1 MPKLTTDFNV
11 SPYYDDFDE
20 NKKFFK
26 VLYRPAFSVQARELT
41 QMQTILQNQIEKL
54 GDYNFSDGD
63 RVSGGELSLDT
74 NINSLQLQTNYAGNE
89 IAVSNF
95 ENRIIQGDTSGAR
108 ATVVKAEKFT
118 QTTLNTLMINYLDE
132 KLFVDDEVIRTVDE
146 GTTYFANVAGETE
159 GLTGVTTLVTSIASS
174 AGSIISINE
183 GIFYIGG
190 YFVYVSPQTII
201 LDRLSST
208 PTYRI
213 GLSISE
219 SLITSVDDTSLL
231 DNAIGSPNHTA
242 PGANR
247 YKIELQLSKKNI
259 FQSGVP
265 IISSGLT
272 FTSAV
277 NTVTV
282 TTSTDHNLANGDFV
296 IVSGAQ
302 QSEYNGKFPIANV
315 TSGTTFTYFT
325 AGNPATPATG
335 NPLYTK
341 VITDPLEARSDAD
354 FIELL
359 RVENGTKTKEIVNP
373 LYGAI
378 GDVLARRTFDQSG
391 DFTVKPFS
399 LAFETHKIAGV
410 ATTRDSANACT
421 NFTGQGT
428 GFVSQLN
435 AGDVIFLSGNTN
447 KTATIDS
454 INDNTT
460 LTLTSGTTLGDGS
473 NNQKIGVDSKVTA
486 ALSPG
491 KAYVKGYEFETVT
504 TSFID
509 IDKARDTRTVSG
521 ESQGTDFGPFIT
533 VSDLNMKTG
542 FDVGVD
548 TANLGNST
556 GAAGMDLID
565 LHMVKWGSTIE
576 TSSGTDIAQATGNIE
591 FVGIDTT
598 DAGSIANTKIGT
610 ARIRQLDFKS
620 GRDSSVTTKF
630 NNTTTDKNTH
640 HQIYSTVYDAH
651 LFDFKFR
658 TVTGTVGTASA
669 NVSTVQ
675 LEDNEGA
682 DTFPTINC
690 LYGCTVTVNT
700 SFLGVTT
707 SDTRK
712 IIKWTGSSTATA
724 DYVDRNADGTA
735 ESSHYTAVLETP
747 LSQPTLATST
757 YSINFGVK
765 DIRSGVKI
773 NTSSYGTT
781 TEQKRLVFNDAF
793 NVDPLGKQGGIETG
807 DTLLNK
813 ANDDERTLI
822 FPLQNQTVANLS
834 PSGSS
839 STTYRFKRT
848 FTASIDSSTEIASFA
863 APSGEVFY
871 PGTNK
876 TLSESEIDNNFI
888 VSCTSGTN
896 IGHVIEFSNTS
907 GSGIANTR
915 TMTLEDNGSTLKID
929 TTSSH
934 PDALPF
940 AGQSVK
946 LIATMQR
953 SNATAT
959 GVGSQIGKKTL
970 VSGNTTVANVDH
982 NSTANVQ
989 ADAGQIVFGTSMN
1002 VEPGANNSLK
1012 LSDVKKLV
1020 AVIDS
1025 LSPVANV
1032 KTAHVT
1038 EAIANVNSPH
1048 NITSRFEFNDGQKDN
1063 YYDYGKISLKS
1074 GESKPT
1080 GQVMAI
1086 VDYYNHSGS
1095 GPMTVDSYIY
1105 TGTGNTPYSEIPSY
1119 TSPTS
1124 GNKFQLRD
1132 VIDFRP
1138 KRIGIETANSGD
1150 STEGKS
1156 YTNDILTTSNVFHG
1170 KILPDFDFTFD
1181 TDYAHYIPR
1190 KDKIVL
1196 TRDRNFK
1203 VIKGVS
1209 DVNPVLPPDDDDSL
1223 TLYNAEI
1230 PAYTFNSSDIKTR
1243 YIDNKRYTMRD
1254 VGSLER
1260 RIETLEYYVSLS
1272 MLEKEADSFT
1282 ITDANSND
1290 RFKNGILV
1298 DPFAGHNIG
1307 DVFNNDYNASID
1319 LENKEL
1325 RPPFNSDLI
1334 PLKFDSNTQ
1343 NSTLVNN
1350 GGVLSLPFTTSP
1362 YLVQPQT
1369 GNLEGKNL
1377 QKTFSINPFSVK
1389 NYIGSMN
1396 LDPPTDNWYDTR
1408 NKVNVVVNL
1417 EGQYDNWPN
1426 VESSNAHGTHWN
1438 DWEEIWSGLQINNDV
1453 KDGIRDIGDVASN
1466 DRKAKTTG
1474 QTKTLTGLK
1483 NAKVPEKILKT
1494 IGNKIVNVSIVPK
1507 IREQTISFVA
1517 KGLKPN
1523 KNVYAFFED
1532 TPVTDKIKQASLV
1545 TLSNVS
1551 SSNVFRTTS
1560 SNFETI
1566 KIVGSAG
1573 NAGNTAKVLYMTDRT
1588 DVNTCSIMIIDQSNE
1603 GAFSVGSIIEG
1614 VDTKANGTISTVTNY
1629 QLGEGQIIVNNE
1641 GVAAGQFNIP
1651 SGSFNTG
1658 EQTFRLSDDS
1668 DNILSTT
1675 TSIAERIF
1683 HAKGVVDSNRE
1694 DNVISVRPLIKR
1706 RDDITQDSIVKSYSQ
1721 PRRNE
1726 SPKYVSPLAQSFYVS
1741 EDNYPSG
1748 IFLDNI
1754 ELFFRK
1760 KDSSLGSKNPI
1771 TLQLRPMV
1779 DGAPSP
1785 STIIPGSEVVLTP
1798 GRVTAN
1804 TSVPTANTLGGYPSS
1819 SLGNSFTANKSNTNQ
1834 GSKTIFK
1841 FDFPVFLNPGEYAIT
1856 LQSNNSEYTLYGFE
1870 LGAKHTGTDNKIT
1883 KQPYVGKLFKSSNGG
1898 VVEGTDLEGLMF
1910 VINRCSF
1917 SSETGHARLDNFH
1930 TSSANATSNNIIH
1943 SMKVLTEMIEFAN
1956 TTNEFKYKTTALN
1969 AGVKSP
1975 LFTSFVANKN
1985 IDHKTTQQITYVTD
1999 SSNTQYQNSFQLNVY
2014 FTSANNIISPLLD
2027 ETRTG
2032 VITIENNVDNAGIT
2046 NASILITDIGATI
2059 QQSQVGGDSGTYS
2072 STDAKDGNT
2081 SVFTISAPDIGSNTA
2096 TIAANVYANG
2106 SINEVV
2112 VVNAGSGYL
2121 TTPTVTL
2128 GSLTKSG
2135 GGALDRDPIVKIVGE
2150 GVTGSNMLSANS
2162 EHSRGGNITAKYI
2175 TRRVTLEEGF
2185 DAKDLRV
2192 YLNAYKPR
2200 GTDIH
2205 VYYKVLANEDSDDFD
2220 TKGYVL
2226 MQQETSNGLFSLNE
2240 KDFKQ
2245 FVYKTKDEVISY
2257 SVPGASTYKSFRT
2270 FAIKLVFTRDVSVQ
2284 TTFIGIPKVTD
2295 LKVIALDS
2303 EGNP

>member
-20 NKKFFK
+20 SKKFFK

-63 RVSGGELSLDT
+63 RVSGGEISLNTD
-74 NINSLQLQTNYAGNE
+74 INSLQIKTNYAGNQ
-89 IAVSNF
+89 IDIDNF
-95 ENRIIQGDTSGAR
+95 EGRIIQGDTSGAR
-108 ATVVKAEKFT
+108 ATVVKSQAFT

-132 KLFVDDEVIRTVDE
+132 KLFVDDEVIRTVDT

-159 GLTGVTTLVTSIASS
+159 GLIGVTTLVTSIASG
-174 AGSIISINE
+174 AGSVVSINE
-183 GIFYIGG
+183 GIFYVGG
-190 YFVYVSPQTII
+190 FFVYVTPQTII
-201 LDRLSST
+201 LDRLTSS

-213 GLSISE
+213 GLSITE
-219 SLITSVDDTSLL
+219 SLISSVDDTSLL
-231 DNAIGSPNHTA
+231 DNAIGSPNYTA

-247 YKIELQLSKKNI
+247 YKIDLVLDKKTI
-259 FQSGVP
+259 FSSGVP
-265 IISSGLT
+265 IISSGMT

-296 IVSGAQ
+296 IVSGAS

-315 TSGTTFTYFT
+315 TSGTTFTYF
-325 AGNPATPATG
+325 ASGKPATPATG
-335 NPLYTK
+335 SPIYTK
-341 VITDPLEARSDAD
+341 IVTNPLEARSDID

-359 RVENGTKTKEIVNP
+359 RVENGTKTKEVVNP

-399 LAFETHKIAGV
+399 IAFETHKIAGV

-435 AGDVIFLSGNTN
+435 DGDVIFLSGNTN

-454 INDNTT
+454 ITDNST
-460 LTLTSGTTLGDGS
+460 LTLTTGTTLGDGS
-473 NNQKIGVDSKVTA
+473 NNQKIGVDTKVTA

-491 KAYVKGYEFETVT
+491 KAYVKGYEYESVT

-509 IDKARDTRTVSG
+509 IDKARDTRTVSN

-533 VSDLNMKTG
+533 VSDLIMKTG

-556 GAAGMDLID
+556 GAAGMDLVD
-565 LHMVKWGSTIE
+565 LHMVKWPSTDE
-576 TSSGTDIAQATGNIE
+576 TSSGIDIAQATGNIE
-591 FVGIDTT
+591 FIGIDTT
-598 DAGSIANTKIGT
+598 SDATVANTKIGT
-610 ARIRQLDFKS
+610 ARIRQLDFRA
-620 GRDSSVTTKF
+620 GRDSTITTKF
-630 NNTTTDKNTH
+630 NNTATDKNTH
-640 HQIYSTVYDAH
+640 HQIYPTVYDAH
-651 LFDFKFR
+651 LFDFRFR
-658 TVTGTVGTASA
+658 TVTGTVGQAAA
-669 NVSTVQ
+669 NSSVISLNIHGSLQ
-675 LEDNEGA
+675 NGGA
-682 DTFPTINC
+682 DSFPTINC
-690 LYGCTVTVNT
+690 LYGCSVTVNT
-700 SFLGVTT
+700 SFLGITT

-712 IIKWTGSSTATA
+712 IIKWSGSSQAA
-724 DYVDRNADGTA
+724 DDQYDINGDGSNQSA
-735 ESSHYTAVLETP
+735 RYHAVLDSP
-747 LSQPTLATST
+747 LSQPTTGSTT
-757 YSINFGVK
+757 YSLNFGVK
-765 DIRSGVKI
+765 DIRSGIKI
-773 NTSSYGTT
+773 ASDRTIN
-781 TEQKRLVFNDAF
+781 NAF
-793 NVDPLGKQGGIETG
+793 NVDPLGKSGGLETG
-807 DTLLNK
+807 DTILQK
-813 ANDDERTLI
+813 ANDEERTLL
-822 FPLQNQTVANLS
+822 FPLQNQTIANLS
-834 PSGSS
+834 PTGSS
-839 STTYRFKRT
+839 TTTYRFKGT
-848 FTASIDSSTEIASFA
+848 FTASVDSSTEIASFT
-863 APSGEVFY
+863 APSGEVFV

-876 TLSESEIDNNFI
+876 TLTDSEIDNNFI
-888 VSCTSGTN
+888 VSSIGGTN

-907 GSGIANTR
+907 GSSIANTR

-929 TTSSH
+929 CTSSH
-934 PDALPF
+934 PDALSYS
-940 AGQSVK
+940 GQSVF
-946 LIATMQR
+946 LIATMER

-970 VSGNTTVANVDH
+970 VSGNTTHAVADH
-982 NSTANVQ
+982 NSSNTVQ
-989 ADAGQIVFGTSMN
+989 SDNGQIVFGTSMN
-1002 VEPGANNSLK
+1002 VQPGANNSLK
-1012 LSDVKKLV
+1012 MSDVKKLV
-1020 AVIDS
+1020 AVVDS
-1025 LSPVANV
+1025 LSPTANV
-1032 KTAHVT
+1032 KTDHVT
-1038 EAIANVNSPH
+1038 EAISNTNSLH
-1048 NITSRFEFNDGQKDN
+1048 NITSKFEFNDGQKDN
-1063 YYDYGKISLKS
+1063 YYDYGKISLKP
-1074 GESKPT
+1074 GQTKPT

-1086 VDYYNHSGS
+1086 VDYYTHAGS

-1138 KRIGIETANSGD
+1138 KRIGIETAIPGSSPANK
-1150 STEGKS
+1150 EI
-1156 YTNDILTTSNVFHG
+1156 NDITSTSNVFSS
-1170 KILPDFDFTFD
+1170 KILPDFDHTFD

-1209 DVNPVLPPDDDDSL
+1209 DVNPVLPPDDEDSL
-1223 TLYNAEI
+1223 TLYSAEI
-1230 PAYTFNSSDIKTR
+1230 PAYTFSASDIKTR

-1254 VGSLER
+1254 IGSLER

-1272 MLEKEADSFT
+1272 MLEKEADGFT

-1307 DVFNNDYNASID
+1307 DVFNDDYNASID

-1325 RPPFNSDLI
+1325 RPPFKSDLVN
-1334 PLKFDSNTQ
+1334 LKFDSNTQ

-1350 GGVLSLPFTTSP
+1350 GGILSLPFTTSP
-1362 YLVQPQT
+1362 FLVQPQT

-1377 QKTFSINPFSVK
+1377 QKTISVNPFSVK
-1389 NYIGSMN
+1389 NYIGSVN
-1396 LDPPTDNWYDTR
+1396 LDPPTDNWYDTQ

-1426 VESSNAHGTHWN
+1426 VETSNAHGTHWN
-1438 DWEEIWSGLQINNDV
+1438 DWEEIWSGVQINNDV
-1453 KDGIRDIGDVASN
+1453 KEGIRDIGDVATN

-1494 IGNKIVNVSIVPK
+1494 IGNKVVNISIVPK
-1507 IREQTISFVA
+1507 IAEQTITFVA

-1573 NAGNTAKVLYMTDRT
+1573 NSGNTAKILYMSDRT
-1588 DVNTCSIMIIDQSNE
+1588 DVNVCSIMIVDQSNE
-1603 GAFSVGSIIEG
+1603 NAFTVGSIVEG
-1614 VDTKANGTISTVTNY
+1614 VDTKANGSISSVTNY
-1629 QLGEGQIIVNNE
+1629 SLTDGQIRVNNE
-1641 GVAAGQFNIP
+1641 GVAAGQFVIP
-1651 SGSFNTG
+1651 SGTFNTG

-1668 DNILSTT
+1668 DNILPTT
-1675 TSIAERIF
+1675 TSIGERIF
-1683 HAKGVVDSNRE
+1683 HSKGVIDSNRE
-1694 DNVISVRPLIKR
+1694 ENVISVRPLIKR
-1706 RDDITQDSIVKSYSQ
+1706 RDDITQDLLVKSYSQ

-1726 SPKYVSPLAQSFYVS
+1726 SSKYISPLSQSFYVS

-1748 IFLDNI
+1748 VFLDNI
-1754 ELFFRK
+1754 ELFFNK
-1760 KDSSLGSKNPI
+1760 KESSGGSKNPVM
-1771 TLQLRPMV
+1771 LQIRPMV

-1804 TSVPTANTLGGYPSS
+1804 TSTPTANTLGGYPTS
-1819 SLGNSFTANKSNTNQ
+1819 SLGNSFTANKSNSDQ

-1841 FDFPVFLNPGEYAIT
+1841 FDFPVFLNPGEYAFT
-1856 LQSNNSEYTLYGFE
+1856 LQSNNSEYSLYGFE
-1870 LGAKHTGTDNKIT
+1870 LGAKHTGTDRKIT

-1898 VVEGTDLEGLMF
+1898 IVEGTELEGLMF

-1917 SSETGHARLDNFH
+1917 SSETGYARLDNFH
-1930 TSSANATSNNIIH
+1930 TSSSNATSNNVMH
-1943 SMKVLTEMIEFAN
+1943 SMKVLADVVEFAN
-1956 TTNEFKYKTTALN
+1956 TTNEFKYKSTSLN
-1969 AGVKSP
+1969 GTVKSSS
-1975 LFTSFVANKN
+1975 FTSFVANKN
-1985 IDHKTTQQITYVTD
+1985 IDLETSQQITYVSD
-1999 SSNTQYQNSFQLNVY
+1999 STNTQYQNTFQLNVY
-2014 FTSANNIISPLLD
+2014 FTSANNIISPILD
-2027 ETRTG
+2027 ETRVG
-2032 VITIENNVDNAGIT
+2032 VITIENDVDNASLKNT
-2046 NASILITDIGATI
+2046 SILVTNVGSTI

-2072 STDAKDGNT
+2072 SSDAKDGNT
-2081 SVFTISAPDIGSNTA
+2081 SVFVISAPDVGSNTA

-2112 VVNAGSGYL
+2112 VVNPGSGYL

-2128 GSLTKSG
+2128 GTLTKSG
-2135 GGALDRDPIVKIVGE
+2135 GGSLDVDPVVKIIGE
-2150 GVTGSNMLSANS
+2150 GVTGTNMLSANS
-2162 EHSRGGNITAKYI
+2162 ESSRGGNIGARYI

-2200 GTDIH
+2200 GSNIH
-2205 VYYKVLANEDSDDFD
+2205 VYFKVLSNDDTDDFD

-2226 MQQETSNGLFSLNE
+2226 MEQETSAGTFSLNE

-2245 FVYKTKDEVISY
+2245 YVYKTKDEFISY
-2257 SVPGASTYKSFRT
+2257 TVPGSSTFKTFRT
-2270 FAIKLVFTRDVSVQ
+2270 FAIKVVFTRDSNAQ
-2284 TTFIGIPKVTD
+2284 TTFIGVPKISD

-2303 EGNP
+2303 EGKP